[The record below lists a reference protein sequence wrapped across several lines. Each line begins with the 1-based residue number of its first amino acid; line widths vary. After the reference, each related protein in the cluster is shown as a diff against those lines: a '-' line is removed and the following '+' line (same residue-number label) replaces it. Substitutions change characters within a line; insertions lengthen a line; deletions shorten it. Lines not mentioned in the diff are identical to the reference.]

1 MKKGRIN
8 LVTMGCSKNLVDSEV
23 LLGWLERGG
32 WEVFHDAEG
41 AGFDTVI
48 INTCGFIHDAKKE
61 SVEMILQY
69 AGARKRGEIG
79 QLFVMGCLSE
89 RYQKE
94 LKTEIPEVDRFFGK
108 FDLEKIAGALK
119 VVPDQERIYERK
131 ITTPAHYAY
140 LKVSEGC
147 NRTCGFC
154 AIPSMTGRYT
164 SRPIEELV
172 SETRFLAGK
181 GVKEL
186 LVIAQDLSYYG
197 TDLTGTSLLPALTSE
212 IARTEGIEWIR
223 LHYFY
228 PSGFPAGILPLMREN
243 PKICRYID
251 LPVQHISDQVLRR
264 MKRRITRTE
273 TESLI
278 ERIRREVPG
287 VTLRTTLLVGYP
299 GETEADFDALCR
311 FVEETRFDRLGVF
324 TYSHEEGTYA
334 YQKLKDNIP
343 VRVKNERAARIMEIQ
358 RGISRELNEDRIG
371 LKLTV
376 LIDRKEG
383 EYYVGRTRS
392 DSPEVDGE
400 VMVTSD
406 RELTPGEFVKVLITD
421 AEEYDLFGKVV
432 Q

>member
-23 LLGWLERGG
+23 LLGWFERSG
-32 WEVFHDAEG
+32 WEVFHDADG
-41 AGFDTVI
+41 TGFDVVI
-48 INTCGFIHDAKKE
+48 VNTCGFIHDAKKE
-61 SVEMILQY
+61 SVDMILQY

-89 RYQKE
+89 RYLKE
-94 LKTEIPEVDRFFGK
+94 LKTEIPEVDRFYGK
-108 FDLEKIAGALK
+108 FELEKIATALK
-119 VVPDQERIYERK
+119 AIPDPARIVERK
-131 ITTPAHYAY
+131 ITTPSHYAY

-154 AIPSMTGRYT
+154 AIPAMTGRYT

-172 SETRFLAGK
+172 SETRYLAGK

-197 TDLTGTSLLPALTSE
+197 TDLAGKRMLSALTGE

-228 PSGFPAGILPLMREN
+228 PSGFPTEILPLMREN
-243 PKICRYID
+243 PKLCRYID
-251 LPVQHISDQVLRR
+251 LPVQHISDQVLKR
-264 MKRRITRTE
+264 MKRRITGAE

-278 ERIRREVPG
+278 KRIRREVPG

-299 GETEADFDALCR
+299 GETEADFEELCR

-343 VRVKNERAARIMEIQ
+343 ARIKNERAARIMEIQ
-358 RGISRELNEDRIG
+358 KGISLELNEDKIG

-383 EYYVGRTRS
+383 EFYIGRTRS

-400 VMVTSD
+400 VMVNSG
-406 RELTPGEFVKVLITD
+406 RELTPGEFVRVLITD

-432 Q
+432 